1 LGETRKDNTPYI
13 KREVISIYGVENLLA
28 ALNSRFLICD
38 TILIFKSA
46 SLSILAA
53 ILTIDIANLIQNIQ

>member
-1 LGETRKDNTPYI
+1 MGGTRKDNTPYI

-28 ALNSRFLICD
+28 ALNSRFLIFD

-46 SLSILAA
+46 SLTTLPP
-53 ILTIDIANLIQNIQ
+53 ILTIDMANLIQNIQ